1 MIEDNVKIHDKFSI
15 ELKSTY
21 ETIFSKRKTEYNTIT
36 YLFVPAGLNIN
47 SQTYTKPKFY
57 NDVKVYIKYKSSH
70 YNLDDFLQLESGPF
84 KQLEKAVF
92 EISSKK
98 ITKKNLL
105 NYQAKV
111 KMFGAILNQSIIA
124 IVDDFKNNYSPEK
137 NSSVNNLIAQLQ
149 NIIVNY
155 RNFINTV
162 QKSKAPSESKKIIEY
177 GDEYISNITTYH
189 LIKLLTFLK
198 KLNHNKEVILQV
210 LRFIKEEQKYRKL
223 NQYDASFDDD
233 YYDEA
238 LLYKSGQ
245 LKRLID
251 GVLFLNREKRKDGTF
266 FEQSVFALAAGL
278 AMVFSTGIAFYYQ
291 LVYGNFTLPFFIILV
306 VSYML
311 KDRIK
316 SIIGLLFISKA
327 NSIFHDFKVKI
338 KNPDNKTIG
347 VIKENFAFV
356 PVANLGPKV
365 KAYRLKNMVIKSEND
380 LLGEQIIQYKKKIII
395 NPKKFGKEI
404 PDANLNSLI
413 DITRINLQ
421 RFTTQM
427 DDPKRKYMLLKKG
440 NIISRIGNK
449 TYHLNLIQKFYAEDG
464 IKFKQYNIIMNRKGI
479 KRIEPVEI

>member
-1 MIEDNVKIHDKFSI
+1 MIEDNVEIHDNFSVEI
-15 ELKSTY
+15 KSTY

-57 NDVKVYIKYKSSH
+57 NDVKVYIKYKSSQ
-70 YNLDDFLQLESGPF
+70 YNLEEFLHLESAPF
-84 KQLEKAVF
+84 KQLSKAVI
-92 EISSKK
+92 EITSKK
-98 ITKKNLL
+98 ASKKNLL
-105 NYQAKV
+105 EYHSKV

-124 IVDDFKNNYSPEK
+124 AINDFKNNYNADK
-137 NSSVNNLIAQLQ
+137 NSSLTNFITHLQ
-149 NIIVNY
+149 KIIINY
-155 RNFINTV
+155 RNFIQLV
-162 QKSKAPSESKKIIEY
+162 QKSEVPIESKKIIEY

-189 LIKLLTFLK
+189 LIELLTFLK
-198 KLNHNKEVILQV
+198 KLKVNNEDILS
-210 LRFIKEEQKYRKL
+210 LLKFIKEEQKYRKL
-223 NQYDASFDDD
+223 KHYDVSHDDD

-238 LLYKSGQ
+238 LLYKRGQ

-266 FEQSVFALAAGL
+266 FEQWVFALAAGL

-316 SIIGLLFISKA
+316 AIIGLLFISKA
-327 NSIFHDFKVKI
+327 NSLFYDYKVKI
-338 KNPDNKTIG
+338 KNPENKIIG
-347 VIKENFAFV
+347 VIKENFTFV
-356 PVANLGPKV
+356 PVNKLGPKV
-365 KAYRLKNMVIKSEND
+365 KAYRLSNMVVKSEND

-395 NPKKFGKEI
+395 YPKKFGKEI
-404 PDANLNSLI
+404 PDANLNSLL

-440 NIISRIGNK
+440 NIVSRTGNK
-449 TYHLNLIQKFYAEDG
+449 TYQLNLIQKFYSENG

-479 KRIEPVEI
+479 KRIETVDI